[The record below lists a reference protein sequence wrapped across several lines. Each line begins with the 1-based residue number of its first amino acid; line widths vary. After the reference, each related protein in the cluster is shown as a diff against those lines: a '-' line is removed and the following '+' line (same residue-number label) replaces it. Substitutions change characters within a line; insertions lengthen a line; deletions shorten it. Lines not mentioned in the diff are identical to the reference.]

1 MKERATERKSWILSF
16 LLALAMAVTM
26 FARVPVMVEAAY
38 NYQEATIEPEN
49 AGTVEYTMNS
59 AERWDY
65 TAKPNQGYEFD
76 RWEYVYNGNTWAS
89 QQNPRTFYDGE
100 NNIKVFFKEITHV
113 TKIQLNKSSVYGKT
127 GDVFKLEATISP
139 SDASLKKVKWGIQGN
154 PALAKFYANR
164 ACTQEIEK
172 DVLVSNLTV
181 YAKLQTD
188 PLGVYNLFSV
198 ESEEGSNITAYTHVY
213 NESAKE
219 ASEVQEPPA
228 ANTLTYTGSAQE
240 LVTAG
245 IAIGG
250 VMKYAI
256 GTDATTVPTD
266 GWSKSIPK
274 GTDAKTYYV
283 WYKVVGD
290 DSHKDTEAQN
300 VPVTIKNAIQHTV
313 TFKVVNGKWN
323 DGINADKIVTLKGA
337 EGDTLKLTAD
347 QIPEVGNKPSSS
359 YKAGS
364 WDVTPSTET
373 AITKDT
379 TYTYAYGQ
387 KADNPAT
394 ITDTVSVVAGGK
406 KINLANCVNLNGA
419 TGAVSYSLS
428 GDAGGCSLNGSIL
441 TSGSAANTVYVNVTV
456 AEDDN
461 YKALDAKRITV
472 SVTDKPQQVL
482 EAEDVSVTYGETDK
496 KVTATVTTPATG
508 GGAITYAVKDG
519 SGDYIDV
526 DASTGLLTIKA
537 VPADGKAYVTAKAAE
552 TDTYAEATQ
561 DVTITIAQA
570 PVTPKVEL
578 NKTTLSL
585 TVNEESTLTA
595 TTVPEGQQ
603 VTWTS
608 SDAAIA
614 AVDTTG
620 KVTAKA
626 AGTAKVTATIT
637 VEGQEYKAEC
647 DVTVTAAPT
656 PVTPKVELNKT
667 ALALTVNEEST
678 LTATTVPEGQQVT
691 WTSFDA
697 AIAAVDTTGKVTA
710 KAAGT
715 AKVTATITVE
725 GQEYKAECDV
735 TVTAPAPTPVPSE
748 TIVVPEALSD
758 DNLSPEIIERYGS
771 AERVTLRLEEV
782 MSVTPESRANSRVY
796 DARVMVITDQGER
809 PATADDITPEGLEA
823 IFPYPDGT
831 NKDDYTFSGAHM
843 MGESGAGYQAGDI
856 EQLSFTNGEDGL
868 HTRVHGLSPVI
879 ITWTIRDTP
888 AEPGDGIDRHVH
900 VYEWDTINATAD
912 QDGEMRYQC
921 RICGNIQIRV
931 PITAYYIF
939 NKETTEKIRRAKQ
952 GETVKIETARWIS
965 FHKMVME
972 ALADRPDVTLE
983 VSFLDE
989 EHKGTRKS
997 FTIPAGT
1004 ADVTS
1009 LVDDKGFAGFIYLT
1023 NKFGN
1028 TVTTP

>member
-89 QQNPRTFYDGE
+89 QQNPRTFRDEE

-347 QIPEVGNKPSSS
+347 QIPEVGNEPSSS
-359 YKAGS
+359 YEAGS
-364 WDVTPSTET
+364 WDVTPSNET
-373 AITKDT
+373 AITQDT
-379 TYTYAYGQ
+379 IYTYTYGLKVTSKLEQVIEAG
-387 KADNPAT
+387 DVTAT
-394 ITDTVSVVAGGK
+394 
-406 KINLANCVNLNGA
+406 L
-419 TGAVSYSLS
+419 
-428 GDAGGCSLNGSIL
+428 GD
-441 TSGSAANTVYVNVTV
+441 
-456 AEDDN
+456 
-461 YKALDAKRITV
+461 
-472 SVTDKPQQVL
+472 
-482 EAEDVSVTYGETDK
+482 TDK
-496 KVTATVTTPATG
+496 KVTASVTTPEAG
-508 GGAITYAVKDG
+508 GGAISYAVKDG

-526 DASTGLLTIKA
+526 DASSGALTIKA
-537 VPADGKAYVTAKAAE
+537 VPADGKAFVTVKAAE
-552 TDTYAEATQ
+552 TDDYAETTKEVT
-561 DVTITIAQA
+561 VTISQ
-570 PVTPKVEL
+570 PSVTPKVEL
-578 NKTTLSL
+578 NNSTLSL

-595 TTVPEGQQ
+595 TTVPADQP
-603 VTWTS
+603 VTWSSTS
-608 SDAAIA
+608 PDVAT
-614 AVDTTG
+614 VDSTG
-620 KVTAKA
+620 KVTAKS
-626 AGTAKVTATIT
+626 AGTTKVVATIT
-637 VEGQEYKAEC
+637 VDGRDYPAEC
-647 DVTVTAAPT
+647 DVTVAAAPT
-656 PVTPKVELNKT
+656 PEPTPTPDTPSVVIDIDTLNV
-667 ALALTVNEEST
+667 AVNEEQQIDV
-678 LTATTVPEGQQVT
+678 TVVPAGTPVT
-691 WTSFDA
+691 WTSSEPT
-697 AIAAVDTTGKVTA
+697 IVSVDSTGEVKGLLPGRSTI
-710 KAAGT
+710 
-715 AKVTATITVE
+715 TATITVGSDTYSDEFTVIVSDEPVSE
-725 GQEYKAECDV
+725 GVTITPRSLNLQVGGGRQLGVETIPVGAPVRFASGNEAVATVDDDGIVTAVAPGIAVISATISVGDTVYAATCFV
-735 TVTAPAPTPVPSE
+735 TVTAEPV
-748 TIVVPEALSD
+748 V
-758 DNLSPEIIERYGS
+758 
-771 AERVTLRLEEV
+771 
-782 MSVTPESRANSRVY
+782 
-796 DARVMVITDQGER
+796 
-809 PATADDITPEGLEA
+809 
-823 IFPYPDGT
+823 
-831 NKDDYTFSGAHM
+831 
-843 MGESGAGYQAGDI
+843 
-856 EQLSFTNGEDGL
+856 ED
-868 HTRVHGLSPVI
+868 T
-879 ITWTIRDTP
+879 
-888 AEPGDGIDRHVH
+888 IDRHAH

-921 RICGNIQIRV
+921 RICGDIQTRV

-972 ALADRPDVTLE
+972 ALAERPDVTLE

-989 EHKGTRKS
+989 GHKGARKS

-1004 ADVTS
+1004 DTKS

-1023 NKFGN
+1023 NKFDN